1 MPFWPVRRIATT
13 GWPAELS
20 PAAISSAVG
29 RWDHSPAAYRTP
41 RPIARPSNSVIRSEN
56 TVVLVVARL
65 AIAYTPTVSHRVV
78 RQSEG
83 PVRPI
88 IVAYAARPAR

>member
-1 MPFWPVRRIATT
+1 MPSSLMRRIATT

-20 PAAISSAVG
+20 LAAISSAVG

-41 RPIARPSNSVIRSEN
+41 RPIARPSSSVIRSEN
-56 TVVLVVARL
+56 TVVLAVARL
-65 AIAYTPTVSHRVV
+65 AIAYIPTVSHRVV
-78 RQSEG
+78 RQPEG
-83 PVRPI
+83 PVRPM